1 MLSEK
6 QINLIESQGLTRI
19 STDGGACIYYTYYF
33 RPVNGIYLKLTVED
47 YNGKKVTFKDKLFY
61 TLQVKTLG
69 DDEIDSKPFHGF
81 NGAYIDKGL
90 YLSTTFNTI
99 KEKYGLSE

>member
-19 STDGGACIYYTYYF
+19 STDNGSCVYYTYYF

-47 YNGKKVTFKDKLFY
+47 YNGTKVTFKNKPFY
-61 TLQVKTLG
+61 TLQVKTLS
-69 DDEIDSKPFHGF
+69 DDEIDSRPIHGF
-81 NGAYIDKGL
+81 NGAYLDKGL
-90 YLSTTFNTI
+90 FITTTFNTI
-99 KEKYGLSE
+99 IKKYGLSE